1 MYPQSIFLAKKKKNV
16 LLFFST
22 ENRHF
27 YSCKKRCVLHRR
39 VFVIKHTSAD
49 FEVPASSVLAFF
61 VFGES
66 LRPDGL
72 FRDDILTHIHLL
84 HKIMF
89 TKNQFRHVSTYLSAL

>member
-1 MYPQSIFLAKKKKNV
+1 MYPQSIFFVKKKEKCIV
-16 LLFFST
+16 VFST

-27 YSCKKRCVLHRR
+27 YSCKNRCVLHRR

-49 FEVPASSVLAFF
+49 FEVLASSILAFF

-66 LRPDGL
+66 LRPDSL

-84 HKIMF
+84 HKILF
-89 TKNQFRHVSTYLSAL
+89 TKKIDFDLFQLI